1 MKKEEGNKLIFSSKS
16 LILASH
22 KAKKKTWIL
31 LMIDFNSIEYI
42 QCYREKLF
50 EIYIFECLKKFICID
65 IYINSM

>member
-1 MKKEEGNKLIFSSKS
+1 MKKEEGNKLIFSRLLTKQR
-16 LILASH
+16 
-22 KAKKKTWIL
+22 KKL
-31 LMIDFNSIEYI
+31 GYYYLMIDFNSIEYI